1 MRIYT
6 RSGDQGETSLIY
18 GKRVP
23 KNDARVEAYGTCD
36 EVNAVIGQAISFI
49 EQEDFQAK
57 ATLIDQLH
65 YLQTILFHVGSELA
79 TPEGK
84 EVIWKLEQRHIDA
97 LEQQIDKWQGDLP
110 ELRNFILPSGNPA
123 ASSLHHARTV
133 ARRAERMA
141 VGLQDQLQDSL
152 AIKYLNRLSDYLFV
166 VARTVNH
173 QLNVE
178 EKQLKADI

>member
-6 RSGDQGETSLIY
+6 RSGDKGETSLIY

-36 EVNAVIGQAISFI
+36 EVNAVIGQAISFL
-49 EQEDFQAK
+49 EQEAFREK
-57 ATLIDQLH
+57 AVLIEELYH
-65 YLQTILFHVGSELA
+65 IQTVLFHVGSELA

-84 EVIWKLEQRHIDA
+84 EVAWKLEQRHVDS
-97 LEQQIDKWQGDLP
+97 LEQQIDKWQKDLP
-110 ELRNFILPSGNPA
+110 EIRNFILPSGHLA
-123 ASSLHHARTV
+123 ASALHHARTV

-152 AIKYLNRLSDYLFV
+152 TIKYLNRLSDYLFV
-166 VARTVNH
+166 AARTVNH

-178 EKQLKADI
+178 EKYLQADI